1 MVLTIVL
8 LAGRYPSVGFIS
20 PSILLDDPLARR
32 LILELRLPRALTAI
46 LLGAALA
53 VAGVIMQM
61 LFANPLVEPGLIGVS
76 QGAALGASLMIV
88 AVGGRPW
95 AVQGAAALGALIG
108 LGCAYTIAR
117 RLRFGG
123 WILRLVLSGIAVSA
137 ILSAGVGLV
146 KFAADPLEQLPA
158 ITFWMLG
165 GLWNVGWPEL
175 ARVFPPVATA
185 LVVLYLARWRVNL
198 LSLEDR
204 VSFSLGAAPGRE
216 RAVLLLAATVAVASV
231 ISVAGVVG
239 WVGLIVPHAARRLF
253 RADAASALPAAALLG
268 AIYVLLADGAARTV
282 VAGEIPLGVITAL
295 LGAPAF
301 VALMM
306 THNVR
311 VAK

>member
-1 MVLTIVL
+1 MALTVVL
-8 LAGRYPSVGFIS
+8 LLGRYPNAGFIA
-20 PSILLDDPLARR
+20 PSILRDDPLAQR
-32 LILELRLPRALTAI
+32 LVLELRLPRALAAI

-53 VAGVIMQM
+53 VAGVVMQM

-76 QGAALGASLMIV
+76 HGAALGASLMIV

-95 AVQGAAALGALIG
+95 AVQGAAAAGALIG

-123 WILRLVLSGIAVSA
+123 WILRLVLAGIAVSA
-137 ILSAGVGLV
+137 MLSAGVGLV

-185 LVVLYLARWRVNL
+185 FVVLYSARWRVNL

-216 RAVLLLAATVAVASV
+216 RAAILFAATVAVASV

-253 RADAASALPAAALLG
+253 RADAASALPAAGLLG
-268 AIYVLLADGAARTV
+268 AIFVLLADGAARTV